1 MPPNTSTSN
10 VKIFMI
16 KTCTMGVAGGAR
28 RRGSSTQPRAAHIP
42 ASVDDTVLLLSRS
55 AFWDVRGGRNRIPS
69 NAVSSSDI
77 SSGLFL
83 ILGKICATGKCR
95 LALLNL
101 QTGNG
106 RSVKWTIRRA
116 SPERGS

>member
-1 MPPNTSTSN
+1 MKRTVKNSHEPILTSPMT
-10 VKIFMI
+10 
-16 KTCTMGVAGGAR
+16 KTCMRESPVAHAAEQPPPTFR
-28 RRGSSTQPRAAHIP
+28 RALMILS
-42 ASVDDTVLLLSRS
+42 VLLLSRC

-77 SSGLFL
+77 SSGLFF
-83 ILGKICATGKCR
+83 ILGKICTAGKCW

-101 QTGNG
+101 QTENG
-106 RSVKWTIRRA
+106 SVKWTIRRA